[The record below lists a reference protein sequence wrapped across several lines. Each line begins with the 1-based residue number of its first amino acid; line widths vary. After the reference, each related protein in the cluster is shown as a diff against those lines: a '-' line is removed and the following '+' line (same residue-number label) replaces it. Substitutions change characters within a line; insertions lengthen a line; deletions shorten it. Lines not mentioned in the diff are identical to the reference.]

1 MDTWITDTHPKTRF
15 VYFTRANADEVG
27 PEPFSPLGWSL
38 GWVQG
43 AGKGAADGF
52 VNFGIC
58 RKEELAPDYQI
69 FGNWGGY
76 FYNNLGLSR
85 LMGVRMPGVDVDAID
100 KAYFG
105 NHPGVPPY
113 VPDPQDVDPVCSE
126 KLTRTL
132 EKVMASE
139 AWEAM
144 LEGITLSRKVREARP
159 DYAELSDQELVSH
172 ARKMVEYI
180 RQVWAAYCEVVLAAS
195 IGPGVVDAL
204 CDSVGRRSDAVKLF
218 AGIGDV
224 ESAGGVLAVWRLSR
238 RVRHS
243 QELTEVFDMNV
254 GETMEWLESHPT
266 PEIKK
271 FLDEL
276 GIMLNEF
283 GHRGPNEWDL
293 RSHSWSTNPN
303 IVLGV
308 IERLRMQS
316 DDSDPLRAAANAAEE
331 RQRIV
336 ADITAELGHDMTAKA
351 TFLAGLE
358 SGTYFYR
365 LREAGKN
372 AIIRIFYEAK
382 TPLFELSR
390 RMTERG
396 VLDDM
401 QQIFM
406 LLDTELDEFVAEPA
420 GWRDRIL
427 DRSAEFEI
435 LQQRDPPYI
444 VDARQGPP
452 LINQWPVKNENGTRS
467 SVVGDVLRGAAGAPG
482 RAVGRVRIVLD
493 PATADIDPGDVLVC
507 RTTDPAWVPL
517 FLVASAV
524 VCDVGAIGSHASIV
538 ARELGLPCAVS
549 VIDATKRLSDG
560 MTVMVD
566 GNNGEVQVLKKE

>member
-1 MDTWITDTHPKTRF
+1 
-15 VYFTRANADEVG
+15 
-27 PEPFSPLGWSL
+27 
-38 GWVQG
+38 
-43 AGKGAADGF
+43 
-52 VNFGIC
+52 
-58 RKEELAPDYQI
+58 
-69 FGNWGGY
+69 
-76 FYNNLGLSR
+76 
-85 LMGVRMPGVDVDAID
+85 
-100 KAYFG
+100 
-105 NHPGVPPY
+105 
-113 VPDPQDVDPVCSE
+113 
-126 KLTRTL
+126 
-132 EKVMASE
+132 
-139 AWEAM
+139 
-144 LEGITLSRKVREARP
+144 
-159 DYAELSDQELVSH
+159 
-172 ARKMVEYI
+172 
-180 RQVWAAYCEVVLAAS
+180 
-195 IGPGVVDAL
+195 
-204 CDSVGRRSDAVKLF
+204 
-218 AGIGDV
+218 
-224 ESAGGVLAVWRLSR
+224 
-238 RVRHS
+238 
-243 QELTEVFDMNV
+243 
-254 GETMEWLESHPT
+254 
-266 PEIKK
+266 
-271 FLDEL
+271 
-276 GIMLNEF
+276 
-283 GHRGPNEWDL
+283 
-293 RSHSWSTNPN
+293 
-303 IVLGV
+303 
-308 IERLRMQS
+308 
-316 DDSDPLRAAANAAEE
+316 
-331 RQRIV
+331 
-336 ADITAELGHDMTAKA
+336 
-351 TFLAGLE
+351 LE

-372 AIIRIFYEAK
+372 AIIIIFYEAK
-382 TPLFELSR
+382 TPLFELGR